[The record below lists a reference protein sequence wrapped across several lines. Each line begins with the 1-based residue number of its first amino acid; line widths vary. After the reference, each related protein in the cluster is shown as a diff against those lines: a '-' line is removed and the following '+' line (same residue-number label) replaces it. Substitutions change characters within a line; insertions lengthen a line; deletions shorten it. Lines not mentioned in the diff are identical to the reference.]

1 MCFNINNNIINVCS
15 LHWCLIIFSQGFQRS
30 WTEEQKLLQK
40 NSFCPAQQICC
51 KKVKLPW
58 LQHHSVTRWK
68 WSELILR
75 ERHGT
80 SVCPTWAEFTL
91 DNFFTV
97 QALEINQLRMLTV
110 NGNSLGASVMPCAA
124 CSKCYATNSMLW
136 FYFWQ
141 FLKHDKNDEAGRLQ
155 QTSVLAQSSCAWCS
169 DTPLLQTSCLP
180 SGESMWICSFFLS
193 VCNSPTEQASFST
206 STPYFEQLLLLFFFF
221 FATNCLRH
229 LYSIMEAAFCTIT
242 KCSIV

>member
-1 MCFNINNNIINVCS
+1 MSYHFLAGLPKKLNR
-15 LHWCLIIFSQGFQRS
+15 G
-30 WTEEQKLLQK
+30 TEALAEKQLLPSTTDLLQ
-40 NSFCPAQQICC
+40 
-51 KKVKLPW
+51 KVKLPW

-75 ERHGT
+75 ERHGI

-91 DNFFTV
+91 DNFFIV

-169 DTPLLQTSCLP
+169 DTTLLQTSCLP

-193 VCNSPTEQASFST
+193 VTHLLNGHHFPLLHHILNNFYYYFSFS
-206 STPYFEQLLLLFFFF
+206 LLL
-221 FATNCLRH
+221 
-229 LYSIMEAAFCTIT
+229 S
-242 KCSIV
+242 

>member
-1 MCFNINNNIINVCS
+1 MYVVCIDVLPFS
-15 LHWCLIIFSQGFQRS
+15 CRASKEAEQRIFSCRKTASAQHNRS
-30 WTEEQKLLQK
+30 LLLQ
-40 NSFCPAQQICC
+40 
-51 KKVKLPW
+51 KVKLPW
-58 LQHHSVTRWK
+58 LQHHSVTQWK

-80 SVCPTWAEFTL
+80 PMCPTRAEFTL
-91 DNFFTV
+91 DNFF
-97 QALEINQLRMLTV
+97 
-110 NGNSLGASVMPCAA
+110 GSFSMPCAA

-141 FLKHDKNDEAGRLQ
+141 FLKHDKNDEAGRLR

-193 VCNSPTEQASFST
+193 VTHLLNGHHFPLLHHILNNFYYCFSFS
-206 STPYFEQLLLLFFFF
+206 LLLTVLGTYTQLCKLY
-221 FATNCLRH
+221 FAL
-229 LYSIMEAAFCTIT
+229 
-242 KCSIV
+242 

>member
-1 MCFNINNNIINVCS
+1 MSYHFLAGLPKKLNR
-15 LHWCLIIFSQGFQRS
+15 G
-30 WTEEQKLLQK
+30 TEALAEKQLLPSTTDLLQ
-40 NSFCPAQQICC
+40 
-51 KKVKLPW
+51 KVKLPW

-141 FLKHDKNDEAGRLQ
+141 FLKHDKNDEAGCLQ

-242 KCSIV
+242 KCSMV